1 MNNSKLAVLGSIA
14 AQIVGAAAASLQ
26 VDPLAAGALLNGGAP
41 AAFANPS
48 MDSTIVTV

>member
-14 AQIVGAAAASLQ
+14 AQIVGAAASIQADPIGASS
-26 VDPLAAGALLNGGAP
+26 PANGGAP